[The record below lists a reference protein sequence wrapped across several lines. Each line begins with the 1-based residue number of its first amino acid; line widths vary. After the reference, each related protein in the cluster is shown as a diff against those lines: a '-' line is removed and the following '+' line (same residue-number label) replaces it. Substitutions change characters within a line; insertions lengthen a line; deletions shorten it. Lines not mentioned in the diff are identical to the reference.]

1 MEIEKEIWI
10 NQYGQG
16 ILDIN
21 QLLSFF
27 KSLDNKRA
35 FFIDIRYLIMQSKP
49 KEEDIEPA
57 IAASKLKPT
66 YTPCV
71 LLRKGVGDYN
81 LQRITELPEYEQEKA
96 FVLLLNLFRI
106 CYYRRFQQ
114 EKNIPHKWW
123 YWDLSDQRKVERIL
137 STYGDASQ
145 RIL

>member
-1 MEIEKEIWI
+1 MKIEQEICI

-27 KSLDNKRA
+27 KSVDNKRA
-35 FFIDIRYLIMQSKP
+35 LFSYILNLIMQSKP

-71 LLRKGVGDYN
+71 LLRKGVGNYN
-81 LQRITELPEYEQEKA
+81 LQRITELPEYEHEKA
-96 FVLLLNLFRI
+96 FVLLLNLFKI

-114 EKNIPHKWW
+114 EKNTPHKWW
-123 YWDLSDQRKVERIL
+123 YWDLSDEKKVKKIISEHRRF
-137 STYGDASQ
+137 YQ
-145 RIL
+145 